1 MSTEE
6 LWQDFLKVAQEELGS
21 RVVDTWFKAM
31 QLVSWDSRDRV
42 LLLKAPNF
50 FVAQWVTSHYQDFL
64 QKQFA
69 RLVGEDKVSVELR
82 GNPSEKGESS
92 LVAQKTQEPIML
104 KPARALAEA
113 VYPSVLQQ
121 KKRALV
127 NKVVRSSGGGQAVIR
142 SELLQE
148 MLVERFRF
156 DTFVDGPSNTLAFS
170 AAQAVAEK
178 VGRLYNP
185 LFIYGGSGLGK
196 THLLHAIGNH
206 VRAAGSRL
214 RIVYQS
220 ADRFVNDFVAAIRKN
235 RVIEFENGYRSIDVL
250 LMDDVQFISKKEQTQ
265 EAFFRVFNLL
275 HQAGKQIVF
284 TADSLPCDIV
294 GLAERV
300 RSRLEGGLI
309 ADIQVPSLE
318 TKIAILQKKAETQN
332 YVLEDDVLYFIAS
345 TPCSSVREL
354 EGLLIRVVAF
364 AALMKQPLTVGLAG
378 KALSQ
383 IKDTRKECATGLS
396 GIARFVAKYFNYTVR
411 DLRSVRRNKDLV
423 LARHT
428 AMYLMKQRTAFSLRD
443 IGLFFE
449 RKDHTTV
456 IHAIHNIENKM
467 KKDSLF
473 ADQIKQIEEDFV
485 SYDIRSG
492 EQAFLAT
499 GSSNFTSRLS
509 NT

>member
-21 RVVDTWFKAM
+21 RVVDTWFKAL
-31 QLVSWDSRDRV
+31 QVASWNSRDRLLV
-42 LLLKAPNF
+42 LRAPNL
-50 FVAQWVTSHYQDFL
+50 FVKKWVSSHYHDFL
-64 QKQFA
+64 QAQFA
-69 RLVGEDKVSVELR
+69 RLFGEETVNVRIED
-82 GNPSEKGESS
+82 N
-92 LVAQKTQEPIML
+92 LVPAAPLGTIAQKQQVREPLMVVQ
-104 KPARALAEA
+104 PARALAEA
-113 VYPSVLQQ
+113 VYPSVLSQ
-121 KKRALV
+121 KRRLTSKSPKEAAQAGEIKPELFRDELV
-127 NKVVRSSGGGQAVIR
+127 D
-142 SELLQE
+142 
-148 MLVERFRF
+148 RFRF

-170 AAQAVAEK
+170 AAQAVAEN

-196 THLLHAIGNH
+196 THLLHAIGNYL
-206 VRAAGSRL
+206 RTTGSRA

-220 ADRFVNDFVAAIRKN
+220 ADHFVNEFVAAIRKN
-235 RVIEFENGYRSIDVL
+235 KVAEFEQGYRLIDVL

-318 TKIAILQKKAETQN
+318 TKIAILQKKAELQN
-332 YVLEDDVLYFIAS
+332 YVLEDDVAYFVAS
-345 TPCSSVREL
+345 APCSSVREL

-383 IKDTRKECATGLS
+383 IKDVRKECVTGLP
-396 GIARFVAKYFNYTVR
+396 GIARFVAKQFNYTVR
-411 DLRSVRRNKDLV
+411 DLRSARRNKDLV
-423 LARHT
+423 IARHA

-456 IHAIHNIENKM
+456 IHAIHNIEDRI
-467 KKDSLF
+467 KKDPSF
-473 ADQIKQIEEDFV
+473 AGQMRQIEEGFI
-485 SYDIRSG
+485 SYDLRSG
-492 EQAFLAT
+492 EQASIAT
-499 GSSNFTSRLS
+499 ASFVSMSADT
-509 NT
+509 